1 MSRDRT
7 NDMSS
12 RWVEWKV
19 ESSWADRNHEH
30 MAVVLIDGRSGAQLG
45 RVSIVVTSKGR
56 SKRIHLVL
64 SLLNGLLNE
73 KYTINLKEGE
83 DLSPLHFE
91 PLAADVERVLPGL
104 SGDVVTAIFQAI
116 NAGRMF
122 DSLESLRNGRGR
134 RSER

>member
-1 MSRDRT
+1 MSE
-7 NDMSS
+7 

-19 ESSWADRNHEH
+19 ESSWT
-30 MAVVLIDGRSGAQLG
+30 VVLIDGRSGAQLG

-91 PLAADVERVLPGL
+91 ALVGDVEKVLPGL
-104 SGDVVTAIFQAI
+104 SGDVITAMFQAI

-134 RSER
+134 RLGK